1 MDLATVQQHN
11 RFQVTQRITMMV
23 NRYEV
28 RTADGGELVAFV
40 EQKRAAFKEQVTLYA
55 DQDRRQVL
63 AGFRARQVLDVGASY
78 DVTASDGTPIGLFRK
93 DFAKSLA
100 RSTWHLEQP
109 GLGTATGSERSLGIA
124 LVRRAWELVADF
136 PFPIPY
142 HFDFQLDGQ
151 RVIAVEKKVGLRD
164 RYLVTVE
171 HPGIDRR
178 LVIAQAV
185 ALDALQSR

>member
-1 MDLATVQQHN
+1 MDLATLQHHS
-11 RFQVTQRITMMV
+11 RFQVTQRITLMI

-28 RTADGGELVAFV
+28 RAGDGDELVAFV

-55 DQDRRQVL
+55 DQDRQQVL
-63 AGFRARQVLDVGASY
+63 AGFRARQILDVGATY

-109 GLGTATGSERSLGIA
+109 DLGTATGSERSLGIA
-124 LVRRAWELVADF
+124 LARRAWELVADF

-142 HFDFQLDGQ
+142 HFDFNLDGQ
-151 RVIAVEKKVGLRD
+151 RVVTVEKKIGIKD
-164 RYLVTVE
+164 RYVVTAE

-178 LVIAQAV
+178 LVLAQAI

>member
-1 MDLATVQQHN
+1 MDLATLQQHN
-11 RFQVTQRITMMV
+11 RFQVTQRITLMI

-28 RTADGGELVAFV
+28 RTVDDGELVAFV
-40 EQKRAAFKEQVTLYA
+40 EQKRAAFKEQVTLYT
-55 DQDRRQVL
+55 DPDRQQVL
-63 AGFRARQVLDVGASY
+63 AAFRARQILDVGASY

-93 DFAKSLA
+93 DFARSLA

-124 LVRRAWELVADF
+124 LTRRAWELVADF

-142 HFDFQLDGQ
+142 HFDFRLDSE
-151 RVIAVEKKVGLRD
+151 RVVTVEKKIGLKD
-164 RYLVTVE
+164 RYVVTVE

-178 LVIAQAV
+178 LVLAQAV

>member
-1 MDLATVQQHN
+1 MDLETVQAHS
-11 RFQVTQRITMMV
+11 RFEVTQRITLMI

-40 EQKRAAFKEQVTLYA
+40 EQKRAALKEQVTLYA
-55 DQDRRQVL
+55 DQDRQQVL
-63 AGFRARQVLDVGASY
+63 AAFRARQILDVGATY
-78 DVTASDGTPIGLFRK
+78 DVTAPDGTPIGLFRK
-93 DFAKSLA
+93 DFGKSLA

-124 LVRRAWELVADF
+124 LTRRAWELVADF

-142 HFDFQLDGQ
+142 HFDFHLDGQ
-151 RVIAVEKKVGLRD
+151 RVIAVEKKLGIRD

-178 LVIAQAV
+178 LAIAQAI